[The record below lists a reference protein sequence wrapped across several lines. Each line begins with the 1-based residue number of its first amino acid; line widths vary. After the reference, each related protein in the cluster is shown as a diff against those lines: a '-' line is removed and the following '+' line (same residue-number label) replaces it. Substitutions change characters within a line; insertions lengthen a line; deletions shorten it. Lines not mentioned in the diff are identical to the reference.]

1 MENLMYRVSPYALAQ
16 MTTAVVA
23 VVVSILAYRRRESR
37 GGSPLFLLFAAIS
50 IWTLANSLEAAAVPQ
65 DLKIFWSVVSYIG
78 VQTAPVFLLL
88 MAAQYTGFGKRITR
102 FTTALLFVVPAAIII
117 LVATNNF
124 HNLIWTGFEPG
135 PPGSNS
141 IIYLHGPGFWFAIA
155 YVFTCCSLATALL
168 IFSVVGSQQLYRK
181 QARYVLAATLFPW
194 VGAAMYLL
202 NLNPFPGLDTISI
215 SFLFT
220 GVLLLVVL
228 WRVRFL
234 DMVPIPHELII
245 EHTDTAVLAVDPNF
259 RLIDMNAAAVSLLGL
274 DKSSDLGKQAGSCVA
289 FWDQIRNDIVKG
301 NSSRHEITLQESDK
315 TLDVKVSPLKDRAR
329 NFLGWAVFIS
339 DINGLKEIEKNL
351 KKKNANLQRRIKE
364 IRKLQEQ
371 LKDQAVRD
379 SLTGV
384 YNRGYLEETLS
395 RELARAERN
404 NNTLSIMMLD
414 VDDLKE
420 INDSN
425 GHKMGDEVIRA
436 IGKLLKDQT
445 RMGDCVSRYGGD
457 EFVIL
462 MPGMMQEHAFQRAE
476 LWRSGLKG
484 MVFQKKN
491 KIIPVTVSI
500 GVATFLLNGKTADDL
515 LDAVDEAMYRA
526 KEEGGDRTRVAGSG
540 WAS

>member
-1 MENLMYRVSPYALAQ
+1 
-16 MTTAVVA
+16 
-23 VVVSILAYRRRESR
+23 
-37 GGSPLFLLFAAIS
+37 
-50 IWTLANSLEAAAVPQ
+50 
-65 DLKIFWSVVSYIG
+65 
-78 VQTAPVFLLL
+78 
-88 MAAQYTGFGKRITR
+88 
-102 FTTALLFVVPAAIII
+102 
-117 LVATNNF
+117 VATNNF

-404 NNTLSIMMLD
+404 NNTLSIM
-414 VDDLKE
+414 
-420 INDSN
+420 
-425 GHKMGDEVIRA
+425 
-436 IGKLLKDQT
+436 T